1 MIRKVLI
8 VDDDRILCSLIQ
20 KKFEKYKNIF
30 SVLTA
35 KDGMEAVEKLKGN
48 TTSLVVTDIQMPR
61 MDGFALL
68 AHLSENY
75 PDVPVIVF
83 TGHGTPKSKK
93 AVLGKGAAGY
103 IEKPF
108 KVEDLAQK
116 VIATLKKESEGG
128 TLQTISLEMFIQLIE
143 MEQKT
148 CTIRVFNKLSRG
160 QGVLFF
166 RNGELMDARFRA
178 MQGKPAAYEIFSW
191 DKVTLSIQDTCA
203 IKEKR
208 IDEEL
213 QAILFEAMRLKD
225 EAEEHGE
232 SADETRDEKEAEKD
246 IKRSEAPPAPVA
258 DIVRHK
264 LEKLMGEKNV
274 LENIYQDRSWD
285 YLLTQTVKV
294 GKFFGAGILKA
305 CYINQGESTDFIL
318 LPGDETTVITVSP
331 KCPRDRI
338 LQVLSE

>member
-1 MIRKVLI
+1 MDA
-8 VDDDRILCSLIQ
+8 VD
-20 KKFEKYKNIF
+20 
-30 SVLTA
+30 
-35 KDGMEAVEKLKGN
+35 KLKKN
-48 TTSLVVTDIQMPR
+48 TISLVATDLQMPR

-83 TGHGTPKSKK
+83 TGHGTPKSKR
-93 AVLGKGAAGY
+93 AILEKGAAGY

-128 TLQTISLEMFIQLIE
+128 ILQTIPLEMFIQLIE

-148 CTIRVFNKLSRG
+148 CTIRIVNKSTG
-160 QGVLFF
+160 KQGVLFF
-166 RNGELMDARFRA
+166 RDGDLLDARFREI
-178 MQGKPAAYEIFSW
+178 QGKPAAYEIFSW
-191 DKVTLSIQDTCA
+191 DKITLSIQDTCA

-213 QAILFEAMRLKD
+213 QAILFDAMRLKD
-225 EAEEHGE
+225 EAEGNGE
-232 SADETRDEKEAEKD
+232 NEAENKEKPADETMDVKETEKD
-246 IKRSEAPPAPVA
+246 MKRSELPKVPVT

-264 LEKLMGEKNV
+264 LEKVMGEKNV
-274 LENIYQDRSWD
+274 LENIYQDSSWD

-294 GKFFGAGILKA
+294 GKFFRAGILKS
-305 CYINQGESTDFIL
+305 CYINRGESTDFIL

-331 KCPRDRI
+331 NCPRDRI